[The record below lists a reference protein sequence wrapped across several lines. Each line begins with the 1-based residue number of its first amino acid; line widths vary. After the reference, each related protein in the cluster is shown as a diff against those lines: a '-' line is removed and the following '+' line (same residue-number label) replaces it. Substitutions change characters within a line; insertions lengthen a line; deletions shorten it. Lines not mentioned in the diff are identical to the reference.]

1 MNRLKA
7 GAALVAVSMLAGV
20 FSGCSKTAAVTTDV
34 FAKACDKA
42 GIEEI
47 DFRESF
53 GTNTEELEDGYYF
66 VADEDDIEESAELI
80 DRMLYSSD
88 LLEVIDSDNIVS
100 FGFAAKCNG
109 IDELNDYIGDSI
121 KDIEIEGAAA
131 MQMTLDK
138 DDYAED
144 IMEYFAD
151 KLDTY
156 DIGIK
161 DLTAKEYYSSA
172 KEGYIRLHI
181 DLARTSELVM
191 DNDDIMDFLKLT
203 MGTNA
208 RKLLKNMEGDL
219 ALSFE
224 IKGENL
230 FVIAGYAVNSDAA
243 VYKDFVKAFG
253 IKNDPMKLP
262 MNEKF
267 AQAIIDAAAEAAEK
281 RLTNLISGGD
291 DQIETPDI
299 DSPDTDNPGTEETK
313 TKVGVSMPTKDLQR
327 WNQDGDRL
335 KNGLE
340 KAGYAVDLEYASNST
355 TTQAQQ
361 IQNMIDSG
369 CRVIIVTAI
378 ESSSLSLV
386 LENAKK
392 NGITIIAYDRLILD
406 TANVDYYVTFDAY
419 VTGTL
424 QAQYIVN
431 ALDLDKA
438 AGPFNIEITSGDMA
452 DANGELF
459 YKGAMDVLQPYIDSG
474 KLVVKSG
481 QATLKETSTDSW
493 STDRARGRAENIIGS
508 YYLDG
513 TQIDAWLCLN
523 DSTALGVE
531 TALET
536 VYTGKYP
543 IVTGQDCEI
552 ENVKNIINGKQA
564 MSVFKDTRTLVEQ
577 TVKMTTQVL
586 EGQTVD
592 INDNSTHNNGVKTV
606 PSYLCTAI
614 VVTKD
619 NYITILIDSG
629 YYTSDQLV

>member
-281 RLTNLISGGD
+281 RKHL
-291 DQIETPDI
+291 
-299 DSPDTDNPGTEETK
+299 
-313 TKVGVSMPTKDLQR
+313 
-327 WNQDGDRL
+327 
-335 KNGLE
+335 
-340 KAGYAVDLEYASNST
+340 
-355 TTQAQQ
+355 
-361 IQNMIDSG
+361 
-369 CRVIIVTAI
+369 
-378 ESSSLSLV
+378 
-386 LENAKK
+386 
-392 NGITIIAYDRLILD
+392 
-406 TANVDYYVTFDAY
+406 
-419 VTGTL
+419 
-424 QAQYIVN
+424 
-431 ALDLDKA
+431 
-438 AGPFNIEITSGDMA
+438 
-452 DANGELF
+452 
-459 YKGAMDVLQPYIDSG
+459 
-474 KLVVKSG
+474 
-481 QATLKETSTDSW
+481 
-493 STDRARGRAENIIGS
+493 
-508 YYLDG
+508 
-513 TQIDAWLCLN
+513 
-523 DSTALGVE
+523 
-531 TALET
+531 
-536 VYTGKYP
+536 
-543 IVTGQDCEI
+543 
-552 ENVKNIINGKQA
+552 
-564 MSVFKDTRTLVEQ
+564 
-577 TVKMTTQVL
+577 
-586 EGQTVD
+586 
-592 INDNSTHNNGVKTV
+592 
-606 PSYLCTAI
+606 
-614 VVTKD
+614 
-619 NYITILIDSG
+619 
-629 YYTSDQLV
+629 